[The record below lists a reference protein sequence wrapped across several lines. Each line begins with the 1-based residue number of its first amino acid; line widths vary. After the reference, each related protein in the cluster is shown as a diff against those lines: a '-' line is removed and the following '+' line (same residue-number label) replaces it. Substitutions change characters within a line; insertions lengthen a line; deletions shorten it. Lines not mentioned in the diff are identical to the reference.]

1 MYSTLYDVAL
11 VHTFLFW
18 TFHLP
23 LLFSPSIHLPTKT
36 LTSSSL
42 PPDDDMLQE
51 SGISTGQ
58 VMILEVKNDD
68 GTWPIRDKV
77 T

>member
-1 MYSTLYDVAL
+1 MKLVYDVL
-11 VHTFLFW
+11 NTFLFR

-23 LLFSPSIHLPTKT
+23 LLFSPSIHFLTIT

-51 SGISTGQ
+51 SGIYTGQ

-68 GTWPIRDKV
+68 GTWPRETK
-77 T
+77 